1 MNQVIQ
7 RIGRVVRKNEGK
19 NLALIY
25 VVCVMDTDDD
35 NILDLIK
42 NAIDSNVN
50 RKKPQRMY
58 PTGRVRSR

>member
-1 MNQVIQ
+1 M
-7 RIGRVVRKNEGK
+7 KGK
-19 NLALIY
+19 NLAMIY

-42 NAIDSNVN
+42 NVIDSNVN

-58 PTGRVRSR
+58 PTG